1 MKPASLRR
9 VRAVLIG
16 ALVLII
22 LPVAAHAT
30 WRYFSPPTTKESEQV
45 TTTPLATPT
54 EAQEQPKDTEKPAES
69 KEPAAPPAPTASPP
83 PRPAPSGA
91 PVMITLPG
99 AAPFAARIENYHA
112 DDSIWK
118 IVNKQGGFQHPQ
130 YRPRDLQVVS
140 VPTKAGRGQDERSVR
155 GVVMADL
162 RRLSAAAQ
170 AAGVDVR
177 VGSGYRS
184 YATQSVLYNSYVR
197 QHGKAAADRFSARPG
212 TSEHQSGLVIDFDSE
227 GGRCWVDTCFESLA
241 AGRWLAAH
249 AHEYGFHLRYQK
261 GKEAVTGFMYEPWH
275 FRYVG
280 VELARALYQSG
291 LTLEEARPQLD
302 AALQTL
308 RRQGRV

>member
-1 MKPASLRR
+1 MKISKKRSLGYVLISLCAAALTAGGLWLYYTQQTKQPKELVVQTSQQPSDKKPDEKHSTEKQPDPVKPAPKPKPE
-9 VRAVLIG
+9 V
-16 ALVLII
+16 
-22 LPVAAHAT
+22 
-30 WRYFSPPTTKESEQV
+30 V
-45 TTTPLATPT
+45 T
-54 EAQEQPKDTEKPAES
+54 
-69 KEPAAPPAPTASPP
+69 
-83 PRPAPSGA
+83 
-91 PVMITLPG
+91 ITLPG

-280 VELARALYQSG
+280 VELARALHQSG
-291 LTLEEARPQLD
+291 LTLEEAKPYLD
-302 AALQTL
+302 TALATL
-308 RRQGRV
+308 RQQGKV

>member
-1 MKPASLRR
+1 MKISKKRSLGYILMSLCTAALTAGGLWLYFTQQTKRSEGPAIQTSQQPNDKKPDEKHSIEKQPDPAKPAPKPKPE
-9 VRAVLIG
+9 V
-16 ALVLII
+16 
-22 LPVAAHAT
+22 
-30 WRYFSPPTTKESEQV
+30 V
-45 TTTPLATPT
+45 T
-54 EAQEQPKDTEKPAES
+54 
-69 KEPAAPPAPTASPP
+69 
-83 PRPAPSGA
+83 
-91 PVMITLPG
+91 ITLPG

-261 GKEAVTGFMYEPWH
+261 DKEAVTGFMYEPWH

-280 VELARALYQSG
+280 VELARALHQSG
-291 LTLEEARPQLD
+291 LALEEAKPYLD
-302 AALQTL
+302 TALATL
-308 RRQGRV
+308 RQQGKV

>member
-1 MKPASLRR
+1 MKISKKRSLGYVLISLCAAALTAGGLWLYYTQQTKQPKELAVQTSQQPSDKKPDEKHSTEKQPDPAKPAPKPKPE
-9 VRAVLIG
+9 V
-16 ALVLII
+16 
-22 LPVAAHAT
+22 
-30 WRYFSPPTTKESEQV
+30 V
-45 TTTPLATPT
+45 T
-54 EAQEQPKDTEKPAES
+54 
-69 KEPAAPPAPTASPP
+69 
-83 PRPAPSGA
+83 
-91 PVMITLPG
+91 ITLPG

-280 VELARALYQSG
+280 VELARALHQSG
-291 LTLEEARPQLD
+291 LTLEEAKPYLD
-302 AALQTL
+302 TALATL
-308 RRQGRV
+308 RQQGKV